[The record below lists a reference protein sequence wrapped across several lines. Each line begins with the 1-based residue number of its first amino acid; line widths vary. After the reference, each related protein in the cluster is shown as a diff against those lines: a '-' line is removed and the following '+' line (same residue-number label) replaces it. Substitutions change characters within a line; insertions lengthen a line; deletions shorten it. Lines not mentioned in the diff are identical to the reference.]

1 MKEFTD
7 SLYTDVCE
15 SLRSFV
21 NGYNSYMLKQR
32 TTRAMGTKHKDMVLY
47 DFVLL
52 YLTTLLAIT
61 YDLLISMYISG
72 EAIDDIMKYMP

>member
-1 MKEFTD
+1 
-7 SLYTDVCE
+7 
-15 SLRSFV
+15 
-21 NGYNSYMLKQR
+21 
-32 TTRAMGTKHKDMVLY
+32 MGTKHKDMVLY

-61 YDLLISMYISG
+61 YDLLISMYMSG